1 MAGACQ
7 LSAIQVASYMKVRY
21 EQGLEFRRM
30 LRQRVSL
37 IKYPERKQTDLGI
50 LYGLWDDV
58 YTNLRL

>member
-1 MAGACQ
+1 M
-7 LSAIQVASYMKVRY
+7 SAIQVASYMKVRY